1 MKLTVFLL
9 YEKDIPEKEIER
21 LLIDA
26 PLPFCEIKFLST
38 GNIAEVS
45 YTLGEFSCSAISG
58 LFYYLSE
65 LKKKDIFCH
74 VCNMK

>member
-1 MKLTVFLL
+1 MKFMVNLF

-26 PLPFCEIKFLST
+26 PLPFCDIHFLSDEHT
-38 GNIAEVS
+38 ANVFYS
-45 YTLGEFSCSAISG
+45 FKEFSCSAISY
-58 LFYYLSE
+58 LFHYLSE

-74 VCNMK
+74 VSDEL